1 MTMMDKAVEAL
12 QSCSTCDKCQICR
25 KVDDANRI
33 AVDAIIAEMAIV
45 HCHECIYFEP
55 PKETRWGWCRNSRC
69 KTLPN
74 GFCDEG
80 LKRGDPDGAER
91 T

>member
-12 QSCSTCDKCQICR
+12 QSCATCDKCQICR

-45 HCHECIYFEP
+45 SCHDCIYFEP
-55 PKETRWGWCRNSRC
+55 GETERFGWCRNCRC
-69 KTLPN
+69 KKHPY

-80 LKRGDPDGAER
+80 LRKEKAE
-91 T
+91 

>member
-1 MTMMDKAVEAL
+1 MGIKESIDAL
-12 QSCSTCDKCQICR
+12 QSCSDCDRCQPCG
-25 KVDDANRI
+25 KVA
-33 AVDAIIAEMAIV
+33 DAIREVSRIV
-45 HCHECIYFEP
+45 SCHDCIYFEP

-80 LKRGDPDGAER
+80 LRKENTDKENGNKDAR
-91 T
+91 